1 MPSKTKTIKIN
12 PVDFQMSSKKGN
24 AKKTSKK
31 RDGGDIVKPNKIKK
45 KLLERI
51 KQHSRNTNKT
61 GSDGGE
67 AKQPASSSY
76 KDEFYDSIGYL
87 TKLAEEKQTTSPY
100 RKTSINKTTKKYD
113 TQTPPHIQVDLD
125 LPEDLKEQSVSN
137 TNPSSAS
144 SISLNPPSNNVSP
157 PYGCLKGGSKPTFRA
172 WNKTQKTYITN
183 VQPAVTMPF
192 QSTPQPPSTNE
203 QRLAKLKETFK
214 QRHNQIATPVTSSTE
229 IIPAP
234 PVLTPIVTEPETIPI
249 PDVNPI
255 PITSPIISSNIGGN
269 FKAFQEEQ
277 KVLSSI
283 RLPKK
288 TKKTTTRKY
297 GLGKNNKK
305 RVIGVLIKDRQT
317 RKKILDAQKDIRRKS
332 LVDVKKYLN
341 DHGLIKA
348 GSRAPTDVVR
358 KIYESSVMS
367 GEITNADDEI
377 MAHNFMNAS

>member
-12 PVDFQMSSKKGN
+12 PADFQMSSKKGN

-31 RDGGDIVKPNKIKK
+31 REGGDIVKPNKIKK

-61 GSDGGE
+61 GSVE
-67 AKQPASSSY
+67 SEEKQSGTSY

-100 RKTSINKTTKKYD
+100 RKTPNNKTTKKYN
-113 TQTPPHIQVDLD
+113 TQKPPHIQVDLD
-125 LPEDLKEQSVSN
+125 LPEELKEQPVSN
-137 TNPSSAS
+137 ANPSSAS
-144 SISLNPPSNNVSP
+144 SISLNPPSNSVSP
-157 PYGCLKGGSKPTFRA
+157 PYGCLKGGTKPTYRA
-172 WNKTQKTYITN
+172 WNKTQKAQITN
-183 VQPAVTMPF
+183 VSPAVTMPP
-192 QSTPQPPSTNE
+192 QSIPQPPTTNE

-214 QRHNQIATPVTSSTE
+214 QRHHQVSQPVASSTE

-234 PVLTPIVTEPETIPI
+234 PVLTPIVTEAETIPI

-255 PITSPIISSNIGGN
+255 PITPPIISSNIGGN
-269 FKAFQEEQ
+269 FKALQEEQ
-277 KVLSSI
+277 QILSSI
-283 RLPKK
+283 RIPKK

-305 RVIGVLIKDRQT
+305 RVISVLIKDRQT
-317 RKKILDAQKDIRRKS
+317 RKKVLDAQKDIRRKN

-348 GSRAPTDVVR
+348 GSRAPNDVVR

-367 GEITNADDEI
+367 GEITNTDDEI

>member
-12 PVDFQMSSKKGN
+12 PADFQMSKKGN

-31 RDGGDIVKPNKIKK
+31 RDGGDVIKPNKIKK

-51 KQHSRNTNKT
+51 KQHSRNTNKLTT
-61 GSDGGE
+61 GGGE
-67 AKQPASSSY
+67 EKEEPTPSY

-87 TKLAEEKQTTSPY
+87 SKLAEESQITSPY
-100 RKTSINKTTKKYD
+100 NKKPMGKTIKKRE
-113 TQTPPHIQVDLD
+113 TQPPPHIQVDLN
-125 LPEDLKEQSVSN
+125 LPEGLKEHSPPDANSI
-137 TNPSSAS
+137 PSSAS
-144 SISLNPPSNNVSP
+144 SISLNHPVQRTSP

-172 WNKTQKTYITN
+172 WNRTQKAN
-183 VQPAVTMPF
+183 VVDVPPVVAMPASEIPTRP
-192 QSTPQPPSTNE
+192 TTNE
-203 QRLAKLKETFK
+203 ERLAKLKESFK
-214 QRHNQIATPVTSSTE
+214 QRHHQVANSVTSTTE
-229 IIPAP
+229 PIPAP
-234 PVLTPIVTEPETIPI
+234 PVLTPVVTEPAPVS
-249 PDVNPI
+249 D
-255 PITSPIISSNIGGN
+255 ISTPHMTTPVVTNAVGGSYM
-269 FKAFQEEQ
+269 ALQEEQ
-277 KVLSSI
+277 KIISSI
-283 RLPKK
+283 RVPKK

-348 GSRAPTDVVR
+348 GSRAPNDVVR

-367 GEITNADDEI
+367 GEITNTDDEI
-377 MAHNFMNAS
+377 MAHNFMNA